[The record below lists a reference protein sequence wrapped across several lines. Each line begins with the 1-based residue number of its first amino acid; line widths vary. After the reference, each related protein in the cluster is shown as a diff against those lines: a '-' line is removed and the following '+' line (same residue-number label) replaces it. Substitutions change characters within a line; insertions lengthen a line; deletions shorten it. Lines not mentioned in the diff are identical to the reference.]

1 MGTRISFLGWYRPG
15 IRHPPS
21 FPTHPSMTATSSATF
36 GDRDRR
42 ASTAATGRRIVP
54 SITESR
60 LGRAWGCFLGRVSS
74 RWRTRLRSAI
84 NSGKFSEQEPRRPGI
99 SRSQVSSRDS
109 RHVENGDFSREKQ
122 KPGSCRQRGD
132 LNGVAEV
139 LQTHDEASGV
149 DGFGPLVEVVRAEIA
164 IELTADQH
172 VVDAGQDRGGERAER
187 LFGAAA
193 GAQAVEL
200 GLEIAGLLAGGGR
213 GALHEGGLEPRGPL
227 AHPSRSALAG
237 ALVVFRA
244 QAGPGDQV
252 PGGRK

>member
-1 MGTRISFLGWYRPG
+1 MPAPVASGWSESPG
-15 IRHPPS
+15 GAC
-21 FPTHPSMTATSSATF
+21 THWKSAALSRRTWENETLSTGKLLSSMHRFGPNCSIQELMIGAIEEANSSEP
-36 GDRDRR
+36 
-42 ASTAATGRRIVP
+42 I
-54 SITESR
+54 
-60 LGRAWGCFLGRVSS
+60 GRARVCQSNPS
-74 RWRTRLRSAI
+74 R
-84 NSGKFSEQEPRRPGI
+84 GI
-99 SRSQVSSRDS
+99 PMPP
-109 RHVENGDFSREKQ
+109 REKQ

-149 DGFGPLVEVVRAEIA
+149 DGFGPLVEGVRAEIA
-164 IELTADQH
+164 IERTADQH

-244 QAGPGDQV
+244 QA
-252 PGGRK
+252 

>member
-1 MGTRISFLGWYRPG
+1 MSRNAPPLPAQLRRRPNCV
-15 IRHPPS
+15 
-21 FPTHPSMTATSSATF
+21 
-36 GDRDRR
+36 
-42 ASTAATGRRIVP
+42 ASVLVSQA
-54 SITESR
+54 
-60 LGRAWGCFLGRVSS
+60 SS
-74 RWRTRLRSAI
+74 RSS
-84 NSGKFSEQEPRRPGI
+84 NSCTPPGT
-99 SRSQVSSRDS
+99 
-109 RHVENGDFSREKQ
+109 
-122 KPGSCRQRGD
+122 SCWAR
-132 LNGVAEV
+132 V
-139 LQTHDEASGV
+139 
-149 DGFGPLVEVVRAEIA
+149 
-164 IELTADQH
+164 TADQH

-252 PGGRK
+252 PGGRKAAHVAADFGQD

>member
-1 MGTRISFLGWYRPG
+1 MGENPGDALRRWKTYRPIIG
-15 IRHPPS
+15 LEKG
-21 FPTHPSMTATSSATF
+21 ATNTC
-36 GDRDRR
+36 GQRGTYCDPGRG
-42 ASTAATGRRIVP
+42 TGRGP
-54 SITESR
+54 
-60 LGRAWGCFLGRVSS
+60 A
-74 RWRTRLRSAI
+74 
-84 NSGKFSEQEPRRPGI
+84 
-99 SRSQVSSRDS
+99 
-109 RHVENGDFSREKQ
+109 REKQ

-244 QAGPGDQV
+244 QAGPRDQV
-252 PGGRK
+252 AGGRQAADVAADFGQDDASAQFVDAGNGGQETDGGAKGLDIGVDLLIDLIDRRVDGV

>member
-1 MGTRISFLGWYRPG
+1 M
-15 IRHPPS
+15 
-21 FPTHPSMTATSSATF
+21 M
-36 GDRDRR
+36 
-42 ASTAATGRRIVP
+42 P
-54 SITESR
+54 SI
-60 LGRAWGCFLGRVSS
+60 C
-74 RWRTRLRSAI
+74 
-84 NSGKFSEQEPRRPGI
+84 SGNAARPA
-99 SRSQVSSRDS
+99 
-109 RHVENGDFSREKQ
+109 REKQ

-149 DGFGPLVEVVRAEIA
+149 DGFGSLVEVVRAEIA

-213 GALHEGGLEPRGPL
+213 GALHEGGLEPRGP
-227 AHPSRSALAG
+227 
-237 ALVVFRA
+237 
-244 QAGPGDQV
+244 
-252 PGGRK
+252 

>member
-1 MGTRISFLGWYRPG
+1 VEF
-15 IRHPPS
+15 
-21 FPTHPSMTATSSATF
+21 F
-36 GDRDRR
+36 
-42 ASTAATGRRIVP
+42 ST
-54 SITESR
+54 
-60 LGRAWGCFLGRVSS
+60 
-74 RWRTRLRSAI
+74 
-84 NSGKFSEQEPRRPGI
+84 
-99 SRSQVSSRDS
+99 
-109 RHVENGDFSREKQ
+109 REKQ

-139 LQTHDEASGV
+139 SQTRDEASGV

-200 GLEIAGLLAGGGR
+200 GLEIAGLLPGGGR

-227 AHPSRSALAG
+227 AHPERSEPRAVQG
-237 ALVVFRA
+237 ATRNS
-244 QAGPGDQV
+244 
-252 PGGRK
+252 